1 MTRRLVTILLGSA
14 TYGFAAGSVHSWRL
28 AACNVLK
35 FPLLIL
41 LTGGICG
48 VAYYVFALFVTKR
61 LVFRDVWDVSMDT
74 FRDVSLLL
82 GSLGSVCF
90 FLAMTLE

>member
-41 LTGGICG
+41 LTARPRASERPDWA
-48 VAYYVFALFVTKR
+48 VH
-61 LVFRDVWDVSMDT
+61 
-74 FRDVSLLL
+74 
-82 GSLGSVCF
+82 
-90 FLAMTLE
+90 